1 MAEAKSGKKCPN
13 NHKIPSTES
22 IVQLFNIKTSD
33 VCNVYIVGSHLWGT
47 CNKQSDWDAVIVV
60 KHSDHDKPLNVH
72 KANVDGWILSTEQYV
87 AAINDHLLQALITL
101 WIPQQLVL
109 MENFNPRSHL
119 S

>member
-1 MAEAKSGKKCPN
+1 MAEAKIGKKCPN

-22 IVQLFNIKTSD
+22 IVQLFNIKASD
-33 VCNVYIVGSHLWGT
+33 ICNLYIVGSHLWET
-47 CNKQSDWDAVIVV
+47 CNKQSDWDAVIIV

-87 AAINDHLLQALITL
+87 AAISDHLLSVTDFSCTDRLYIQT
-101 WIPQQLVL
+101 
-109 MENFNPRSHL
+109 NL